1 MNSHIVD
8 NIILNM
14 DNNTLRNILLSMN
27 NDSLIEV
34 AINMNK
40 KDIVKDIINNIMPND
55 FTEFNHNHIIKKIF
69 EYDYDLYCYTIDHFN
84 YGTLIINFLDN
95 AYYMISDNYKQ
106 YLEPVFKNLKICERM
121 MIYIYKVIYD
131 EIYGDMNKIGEY
143 LLTLMYKQYPK
154 EWTKFMD
161 SEHEIYYK
169 YYNSEIKTE
178 KLCKLIVYS
187 KKPSNYTYFFKYIF
201 AYQRVLRDT
210 ILRDIINNRLGHMIS
225 YFIPRNDTISLTR
238 VYNIY
243 MGADADPY
251 CMMLIVKKSIKY
263 NKLIKSYDYYIP
275 KKITI

>member
-84 YGTLIINFLDN
+84 NGTLIINFLDN
-95 AYYMISDNYKQ
+95 ANYMIGDNYKH

-121 MIYIYKVIYD
+121 MVYIYRVIYN
-131 EIYGDMNKIGEY
+131 EINGDMNKIGEY
-143 LLTLMYKQYPK
+143 LFTLMYKHYPK
-154 EWTKFMD
+154 EWIKFMD
-161 SEHEIYYK
+161 SDHDS
-169 YYNSEIKTE
+169 YYNTE
-178 KLCKLIVYS
+178 TRTQKLCRLIVYAKKYS

-201 AYQRVLRDT
+201 AYQRVLRDS
-210 ILRDIINNRLGHMIS
+210 ILHDIIQNSLGHMIS

-238 VYNIY
+238 VYDIY
-243 MGADADPY
+243 TGYEDYPY
-251 CMMLIVKKSIKY
+251 YIVKKSIKY
-263 NKLIKSYDYYIP
+263 NKLIKSYNYYVPQKCRI
-275 KKITI
+275 